1 VQITSDTKN
10 GIAILRLSGRLIF
23 DPSLLGLRDE
33 IGHFLDSGINRF
45 IFDVSAVP
53 HCDSSGCG
61 EIIGAY
67 SSIRKAGGTLVV
79 LNPTDRVRLL
89 WERIKLTDIFPMF
102 DRLEDAEAYVQRG
115 GNSGQTNSASD
126 A

>member
-10 GIAILRLSGRLIF
+10 GIAILRLSGRMIF
-23 DPSLLGLRDE
+23 DQSLLSLRDE
-33 IGHFLDSGINRF
+33 IAHFLKSGINRF

-67 SSIRKAGGTLVV
+67 SSICKAGGTVAVV
-79 LNPTDRVRLL
+79 NPTDRVRTL
-89 WERIKLTDIFPMF
+89 WDRIKLTDMFPTF
-102 DRLEDAEAYVQRG
+102 DRFEDAESYVRRG
-115 GNSGQTNSASD
+115 GNSGNSGTD
-126 A
+126 V

>member
-10 GIAILRLSGRLIF
+10 GIAILKFSGRLIF
-23 DPSLLGLRDE
+23 DQSLLSVRDE
-33 IGHFLDSGINRF
+33 IGHFLRSGINRF

-67 SSIRKAGGTLVV
+67 SSIHKAGGRVAV
-79 LNPTDRVRLL
+79 LNPTERVRIL
-89 WERIKLTDIFPMF
+89 WTRIKLTDVFPVF
-102 DRLEDAEAYVQRG
+102 DRLEEAEAYVQRPM
-115 GNSGQTNSASD
+115 SS
-126 A
+126 